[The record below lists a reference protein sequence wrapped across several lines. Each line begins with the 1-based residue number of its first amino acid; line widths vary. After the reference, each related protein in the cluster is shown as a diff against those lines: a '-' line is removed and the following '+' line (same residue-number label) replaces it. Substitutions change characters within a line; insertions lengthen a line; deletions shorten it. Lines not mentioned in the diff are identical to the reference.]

1 VGAHEGHPKGGF
13 SSMDWNVII
22 VALLGLL
29 F

>member
-1 VGAHEGHPKGGF
+1 VGAREGHPKGGF
-13 SSMDWNVII
+13 SWMDWNVII